1 MATLAAIRQGI
12 AANLSSLNGTAGVQV
27 SAYVLVDPNPPTV
40 QILPA
45 ELTYDQ
51 AMSRGQ
57 DLYTLTIQA
66 LAPLAIDQEGQHQL
80 DEMIDEPD
88 SVKSLV
94 EADKTLG
101 GIVDNTRVTA
111 CSGYRVATLEGRGP
125 VLVCEWTVEV
135 WAHSI

>member
-1 MATLAAIRQGI
+1 VATLAAIREGI
-12 AANLSSLNGTAGVQV
+12 ADNLHSLNGTAGVQV
-27 SAYVLVDPNPPTV
+27 SAYVLADPNPPAV
-40 QILPA
+40 QIFPA
-45 ELTYDQ
+45 ELAYDQ

-66 LAPLAIDQEGQHQL
+66 LAPLAVDLQGQQQL
-80 DEMIDEPD
+80 DDMIDEPG

-101 GIVDNTRVTA
+101 GIVDNARVTT
-111 CSGYRVATLEGRGP
+111 CTGYRVATLEGRGP

-135 WAHSI
+135 WARSI